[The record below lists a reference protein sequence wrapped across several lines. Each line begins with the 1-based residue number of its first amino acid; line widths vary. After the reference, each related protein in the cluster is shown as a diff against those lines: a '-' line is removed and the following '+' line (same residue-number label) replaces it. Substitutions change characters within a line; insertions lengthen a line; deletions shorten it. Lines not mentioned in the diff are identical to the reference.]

1 MASENAHLSFMRI
14 RCKLSCHQSYDP
26 HLPGGDVVTMSR
38 GVLMTRLEL
47 TAVVFIHVYGL
58 VAWGDPTA
66 GKDGKKT
73 AATKTSTNINHP
85 SFQDIMKQRFA
96 GIVRLG

>member
-1 MASENAHLSFMRI
+1 MTHTFLGGRRYHESWGA
-14 RCKLSCHQSYDP
+14 YD
-26 HLPGGDVVTMSR
+26 
-38 GVLMTRLEL
+38 RLEL

-73 AATKTSTNINHP
+73 AAKETSTNINHP
-85 SFQDIMKQRFA
+85 SFQDIMKRRFA
-96 GIVRLG
+96 V